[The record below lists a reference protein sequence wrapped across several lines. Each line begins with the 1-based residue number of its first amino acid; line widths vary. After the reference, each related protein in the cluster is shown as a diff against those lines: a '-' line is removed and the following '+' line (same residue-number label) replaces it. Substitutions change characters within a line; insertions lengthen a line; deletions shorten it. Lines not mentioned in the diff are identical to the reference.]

1 MRLGFVILFLF
12 CTTMCRPPQQK
23 GEAIF
28 QGEVRWVTGNQM
40 PGPNRATTEGAPVV
54 REIFI
59 YKPLLQKELPM
70 GSTGLFVN
78 LPGDPVK
85 VVQSNQEG
93 KFMVTLP
100 PGKYSV
106 FTKEDDG
113 YFGGTFDMNGVVS
126 PVVLNSGDNP
136 PYKIIVNYS
145 AAY

>member
-1 MRLGFVILFLF
+1 MRLCFVILFLLSV
-12 CTTMCRPPQQK
+12 TMCRPPQQK
-23 GEAIF
+23 ENAIF

-40 PGPNRATTEGAPVV
+40 PGPNRATTDGAPVV
-54 REIFI
+54 RELFI
-59 YKPLLQKELPM
+59 YKPLLQKDLPM

-78 LPGDPVK
+78 LPSKPVK
-85 VVQSNQEG
+85 TVQSGADG

-106 FTKEDDG
+106 FTKEEDG

-126 PVVLNSGDNP
+126 PVVLKAGDNP
-136 PYKIIVNYS
+136 PYKIIINYS